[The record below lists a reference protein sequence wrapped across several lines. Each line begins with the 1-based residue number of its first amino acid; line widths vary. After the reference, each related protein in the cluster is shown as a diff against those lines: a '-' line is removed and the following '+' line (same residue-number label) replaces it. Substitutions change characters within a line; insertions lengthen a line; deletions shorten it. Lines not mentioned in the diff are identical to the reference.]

1 MGSRVPVRD
10 SASQLFC
17 ELVVAAATENY
28 NNCKNYNPGTVIV
41 EKMAQ
46 AVVIHKNMFLQS
58 NFAIIISLIYILC
71 NKTKKVIAIQ
81 AAKRDKVEKIKIR
94 TESMKVLCPFVI

>member
-1 MGSRVPVRD
+1 MGNILSVI
-10 SASQLFC
+10 
-17 ELVVAAATENY
+17 AATAEDYY
-28 NNCKNYNPGTVIV
+28 NSKNDYPRAVIV

-81 AAKRDKVEKIKIR
+81 VAKRDKVEKIKIR